1 MRNNNIDI
9 LKIVLAFLVVALH
22 MFPVTKLKGLEGL
35 VSYEIASG
43 ITRIAVPTF
52 FLISGY
58 FLRNKLNDAAY
69 LWKYAKRILLL
80 YVIWQILYLPD
91 LIRFYHLGWFKR
103 TDMILKLVY
112 GYWHLWYLLATSLA
126 VGLLYAVRN
135 FAFSTKWILVVLLL
149 TVGYVF
155 QILIQSDALHRYL
168 NVQFVYE
175 LVGTSRNFVFFAFP
189 MMLIGT
195 LYESWKP
202 AVLKLKRFYITLW
215 ILLLVEVSL
224 YYTFKVKAMD
234 FLIVLPLLSML
245 TFLLGKEAKPINT
258 VSISST
264 FSLGIYLTHPYAIR
278 LVSEFL
284 PQKTFGI
291 VVVKYFIICF
301 TAILFWWIVD
311 KINKKIP
318 YFF

>member
-9 LKIVLAFLVVALH
+9 LKIIMAFLVVALH

-35 VSYEIASG
+35 ISYEIASG

-58 FLRNKLNDAAY
+58 FLRNKLNDTVY

-80 YVIWQILYLPD
+80 YVVWQILYLPD
-91 LIRFYHLGWFKR
+91 LLHAYRLGWFKQ
-103 TDMILKLVY
+103 TGMILKLVY
-112 GYWHLWYLLATSLA
+112 GYWHLWYLLATVLA
-126 VGLLYAVRN
+126 VGLLYTVRN
-135 FAFSTKWILVVLLL
+135 CSLKTKWTIVTILL
-149 TVGYVF
+149 TIGYVF
-155 QILIQSDALHRYL
+155 QIAIQADLLHRYL

-175 LVGTSRNFVFFAFP
+175 LMGTSRNYLFFALP
-189 MMLIGT
+189 MLLIGT
-195 LYESWKP
+195 LYESWKR
-202 AVLKLKRFYITLW
+202 AVSKLKSFYIPLW
-215 ILLLVEVSL
+215 IVLFVEVGL
-224 YYTFKVKAMD
+224 YYAFKVKAMD

-245 TFLLGKEAKPINT
+245 TFHIAHQAKSVTTGT
-258 VSISST
+258 VSST
-264 FSLGIYLTHPYAIR
+264 LSLGIYLTHPYAIR

-291 VVVKYFIICF
+291 IVVKYFLVCL
-301 TAILFWWIVD
+301 TAILFWWILD

-318 YFF
+318 YLF